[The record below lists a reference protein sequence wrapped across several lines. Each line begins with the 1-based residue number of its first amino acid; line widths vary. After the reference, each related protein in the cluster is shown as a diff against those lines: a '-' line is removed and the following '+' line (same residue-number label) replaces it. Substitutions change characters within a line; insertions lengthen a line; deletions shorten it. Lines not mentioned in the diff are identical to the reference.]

1 MEEKDSVARKILEL
15 KNVTKSYDGNV
26 ILDHF
31 NLSINEDE
39 FVTFLGPSGCGKT
52 TTLRIIGGFET
63 MQEGKLLLDGQEIED
78 LPSHKRP
85 INTVFQKYAL
95 FPHLNVYDNIAFGLR
110 NNIYSNV
117 YDIGMMNMM
126 EEYSFSEEEIDSL
139 VKKTSM
145 IEKPR
150 DVKAFLNDYCDS
162 NSVSLALKIA
172 LKKLRKEKH
181 YHSFSEAKEA
191 VSRLLEAFGVHSSL
205 SFPEGTSFRKAEAS
219 LVEEEQEKDVYF
231 KMKSRLNKAGFK
243 EAVIKG
249 EVTKALKLVN
259 LEGYENRDVSQM
271 SGGQM
276 QRIAIARAIV
286 NKPRILL
293 LDEPL
298 SALDQKL
305 RKTMRLELKELQQKL
320 GITFIFVT
328 HDQEEAMVMSDT
340 IVVMNDGEIQ
350 QIGRPEDIYNAPVN
364 RFVASFIGEANIL
377 RGVYTASKQ
386 VSLLGKT
393 FKVSSKDFKP
403 QEKIYVIVE
412 KDGFDICSLPVAKL
426 IGKVQSVAFS
436 SNKYTLSV
444 KVGDANLIIESE
456 DKFSPGDEIGLTVSP
471 NNIYCEPHSSNKGE
485 LLANYEGANILEGV
499 YLGNQQVLLLGA
511 SFRTYLTTFL
521 PGEVVDAVI
530 RPEDFD
536 LEFRHPEKTI
546 LQGKVIKTVF
556 TGVHFSLWID
566 VNGTVLLVQDY
577 QNCEIGDT
585 VGLKVDFYEIHLM
598 KVEDAAQPLEI
609 RRIREEGRRMALEAL
624 KDHETL

>member
-150 DVKAFLNDYCDS
+150 VVKAFLNDYCDS

-181 YHSFSEAKEA
+181 YHSFSEAKEE
-191 VSRLLEAFGVHSSL
+191 VSHLLEALGVHSSL

>member
-1 MEEKDSVARKILEL
+1 MARKILEL

-181 YHSFSEAKEA
+181 YHSFSEAKEE
-191 VSRLLEAFGVHSSL
+191 VSHLLEALGVHSSL

>member
-1 MEEKDSVARKILEL
+1 MARKILEL
-15 KNVTKSYDGNV
+15 KNVSKSYGDKV

-52 TTLRIIGGFET
+52 TTLRIIGGFES
-63 MQEGKLLLDGQEIED
+63 MQEGTLLLDGQPIEN

-126 EEYSFSEEEIDSL
+126 EEYGFDEEEIDLL

-145 IEKPR
+145 IEKPS
-150 DVKAFLNDYCDS
+150 DVKKFLIGYCDEHS
-162 NSVSLALKIA
+162 SSFSLEKKLKNRFTPFKKNPALPSVIENLLKEAKLDIPFSFDPSLPDRKNVHNLLSLA
-172 LKKLRKEKH
+172 
-181 YHSFSEAKEA
+181 
-191 VSRLLEAFGVHSSL
+191 
-205 SFPEGTSFRKAEAS
+205 AEN
-219 LVEEEQEKDVYF
+219 DVYA
-231 KMKSRLNKAGFK
+231 KMKSRLNKRGFK
-243 EAVIKG
+243 EEVIKG
-249 EVTKALKLVN
+249 EVLKALKLVN
-259 LEGYENRDVSQM
+259 LEGYEERDVSSL

-305 RKTMRLELKELQQKL
+305 RKAMRLELKDLQQKL

-350 QIGRPEDIYNAPVN
+350 QMGRPEDIYNAPVN
-364 RFVASFIGEANIL
+364 RFVASFVGEANIL
-377 RGVYTASKQ
+377 RGVYNAPNRFSA
-386 VSLLGKT
+386 LGKT

-412 KDGFDICSLPVAKL
+412 KDGFDIGTPGISRIKGMVTGVK
-426 IGKVQSVAFS
+426 FS
-436 SNKYTLSV
+436 ANKYSLNVDVNGSKIMV
-444 KVGDANLIIESE
+444 ESE
-456 DKFSPGDEIGLTVSP
+456 DRFAIGDEIGLSVAAS
-471 NNIYCEPHSSNKGE
+471 NIYCERITSNKSE
-485 LLANYEGANILEGV
+485 LLANYEGANIIEGV
-499 YLGNQQVLLLGA
+499 YLGNQNVFFLGA
-511 SFRTYLTTFL
+511 SFKTYLTTFI

-536 LEFRHPEKTI
+536 LQFDHPESAL
-546 LQGKVIKTVF
+546 LQGEVIKTAF
-556 TGVHFSLWID
+556 SGVHFSLWVK
-566 VNGTVLLVQDY
+566 VNGSILLVQDY
-577 QNCEIGDT
+577 QNCEIGDI

-598 KVEDAAQPLEI
+598 KVEDEAQSPEI
-609 RRIREEGRRMALEAL
+609 RLIREKGRRLEEEAKKEHASL
-624 KDHETL
+624 

>member
-1 MEEKDSVARKILEL
+1 MARKILEL
-15 KNVTKSYDGNV
+15 KNVTKAYGDNI

-63 MQEGKLLLDGQEIED
+63 MQEGTLLLDGQEIEN

-95 FPHLNVYDNIAFGLR
+95 FPHLNVFDNIAFGLR
-110 NNIYSNV
+110 NNVYSTV

-126 EEYSFSEEEIDSL
+126 EENHFDEEEIDSL

-145 IEKPR
+145 IEKPS
-150 DVKAFLNDYCDS
+150 DVKAFLIKYCQS
-162 NSVSLALKIA
+162 HSPAYALEVALK
-172 LKKLRKEKH
+172 EKGKAFH
-181 YHSFSEAKEA
+181 FHSFAAAKDEIEAI
-191 VSRLLEAFGVHSSL
+191 VSSL
-205 SFPEGTSFRKAEAS
+205 GLSLDLNFSGKTPYKKAAKW
-219 LVEEEQEKDVYF
+219 LVAQAEENDVYA
-231 KMKSRLNKAGFK
+231 KMAKNLNRRGFK
-243 EAVIKG
+243 EDVIKG
-249 EVTKALKLVN
+249 EVLKSLKLVN
-259 LEGYENRDVSQM
+259 LEGYEDRDVSSL

-305 RKTMRLELKELQQKL
+305 RKSMRLELKELQQKL

-340 IVVMNDGEIQ
+340 IVVMNGGEIQ
-350 QIGRPEDIYNAPVN
+350 QMGRPEDIYNAPAN

-377 RGVYTASKQ
+377 RGVYTAPER
-386 VSLLGKT
+386 VTMLGKT
-393 FKVSSKDFKP
+393 FKVSSQDFQP

-412 KDGFDICSLPVAKL
+412 KEGFDICSKEAAKFV
-426 IGKVQSVAFS
+426 GKIETVKFA
-436 SNKYTLSV
+436 SNKYALGVNVNGTSIV
-444 KVGDANLIIESE
+444 VESE
-456 DKFSPGDEIGLTVSP
+456 DKFNVGDEIGLTVSP
-471 NNIYCEPHSSNKGE
+471 SNIYCEPHSSNKSE
-485 LLANYEGANILEGV
+485 LLANYEGANILEGT
-499 YLGNQQVLLLGA
+499 YLGNQRVAFLGA
-511 SFRTYLTTFL
+511 SFKTYLTTFM

-536 LEFRHPEKTI
+536 LEIEHPEKAL
-546 LQGKVIKTVF
+546 LQGTVVKSVF
-556 TGVHFSLWID
+556 TGVHFSLWVN
-566 VNGTVLLVQDY
+566 VNGAVLMVQDY

-598 KVEDAAQPLEI
+598 KVEDDAQPVEI
-609 RRIREEGRRMALEAL
+609 QMKRHNARMNAKKALEE
-624 KDHETL
+624 DETL

>member
-1 MEEKDSVARKILEL
+1 MARKILEL
-15 KNVTKSYDGNV
+15 KNVSKSYGDKV

-63 MQEGKLLLDGQEIED
+63 MQEGTLLLDGQSIEN

-126 EEYSFSEEEIDSL
+126 EENGFDEEEIDL
-139 VKKTSM
+139 LAKKTSM
-145 IEKPR
+145 IEKPK
-150 DVKAFLNDYCDS
+150 DVKAYLIDYCDKRS
-162 NSVSLALKIA
+162 PSFLLEKALKAKGKRFSSPESFSREIEDLLLSAKLDIPFSFDQNLSYKKNIDELLSLAK
-172 LKKLRKEKH
+172 
-181 YHSFSEAKEA
+181 
-191 VSRLLEAFGVHSSL
+191 
-205 SFPEGTSFRKAEAS
+205 
-219 LVEEEQEKDVYF
+219 EKDVYA
-231 KMKSRLNKAGFK
+231 KMKERLSKRKFK
-243 EAVIKG
+243 EEVIRG
-249 EVTKALKLVN
+249 EVLKALKLVN
-259 LEGYENRDVSQM
+259 LEGYEERDVSSL

-305 RKTMRLELKELQQKL
+305 RKSMRLELKDLQQKL

-350 QIGRPEDIYNAPVN
+350 QMGRPEDIYNAPVN
-364 RFVASFIGEANIL
+364 RFVASFIGEANIM
-377 RGVYTASKQ
+377 RGVYSAPGRFTAFN
-386 VSLLGKT
+386 KT
-393 FKVSSKDFKP
+393 FKVTSKDFKP
-403 QEKIYVIVE
+403 QEKIYIIVE
-412 KDGFDICSLPVAKL
+412 KDAFDIGSPELSRIK
-426 IGKVQSVAFS
+426 GKVASVKFA
-436 SNKYTLSV
+436 SNKYFLTV
-444 KVGDANLIIESE
+444 EVNGTKINVESE
-456 DKFSPGDEIGLTVSP
+456 DRFNVGDEIGLSIAP
-471 NNIYCEPHSSNKGE
+471 ANIYCEPHSSNKSE
-485 LLANYEGANILEGV
+485 LLANYEGANIVEGE
-499 YLGNQQVLLLGA
+499 YLGNQKVLFLGA
-511 SFRTYLTTFL
+511 TFKTYLTTFV

-536 LEFRHPEKTI
+536 LELEHPEQCL
-546 LQGKVIKTVF
+546 LQGEVIKTAF
-556 TGVHFSLWID
+556 SGVHFSLWVK
-566 VNGTVLLVQDY
+566 VNGSVLLVQDY
-577 QNCEIGDT
+577 QNCEVGDI

-598 KVEDAAQPLEI
+598 KVEDEAQPLEI
-609 RRIREEGRRMALEAL
+609 RQIRENARRLAEEAKKEHAPL
-624 KDHETL
+624 

>member
-1 MEEKDSVARKILEL
+1 MARKILEL
-15 KNVTKSYDGNV
+15 RNVSKSYGDKV

-63 MQEGKLLLDGQEIED
+63 MQEGTLLLDGQAIEN

-126 EEYSFSEEEIDSL
+126 EENGFEEEEIDL
-139 VKKTSM
+139 LAKKTSM
-145 IEKPR
+145 IEKPK
-150 DVKAFLNDYCDS
+150 DVRSFLVDYCEKRS
-162 NSVSLALKIA
+162 PSFLLEKALKAKGKRFSNPNDCKDEIEDLLA
-172 LKKLRKEKH
+172 ELKLDIPF
-181 YHSFSEAKEA
+181 SFSADLPIKKNIEN
-191 VSRLLEAFGVHSSL
+191 LL
-205 SFPEGTSFRKAEAS
+205 T
-219 LVEEEQEKDVYF
+219 LVKEKDVYA
-231 KMKSRLNKAGFK
+231 KMKEKLTSRKFK
-243 EAVIKG
+243 EEVIKG
-249 EVTKALKLVN
+249 EVLKALKLVN
-259 LEGYENRDVSQM
+259 LEGYEERDVSSL

-305 RKTMRLELKELQQKL
+305 RKSMRLELKELQQKL

-350 QIGRPEDIYNAPVN
+350 QMGRPEDIYNAPVN
-364 RFVASFIGEANIL
+364 RFVASFIGEANIF
-377 RGVYTASKQ
+377 RGVYSAPGRFST
-386 VSLLGKT
+386 LGKT
-393 FKVSSKDFKP
+393 FKVTSKDFKP
-403 QEKIYVIVE
+403 GEKIYVIVE
-412 KDGFDICSLPVAKL
+412 KDGFDLSAPDTARIK
-426 IGKVQSVAFS
+426 GKVRNVKFS
-436 SNKYTLSV
+436 SNKYLLTVDVNGTKILV
-444 KVGDANLIIESE
+444 DSE
-456 DKFSPGDEIGLTVSP
+456 DRFADGDEIGLSVAP
-471 NNIYCEPHSSNKGE
+471 ANIYCEPHSSNKNE
-485 LLANYEGANILEGV
+485 LLANYEGANIVEGE
-499 YLGNQQVLLLGA
+499 YLGNQKVLFLGA
-511 SFRTYLTTFL
+511 TFKTYLTNFI
-521 PGEVVDAVI
+521 PGEIVDAVI

-536 LEFRHPEKTI
+536 LEFDHPETCL
-546 LQGKVIKTVF
+546 LQGQVIKTAF
-556 TGVHFSLWID
+556 SGIHFSLWIE
-566 VNGTVLLVQDY
+566 VGGRTLLVQDY
-577 QNCEIGDT
+577 QNCEIGDI

-598 KVEDAAQPLEI
+598 KVEDEAQPLEI
-609 RRIREEGRRMALEAL
+609 KKMREDARRLALEA
-624 KDHETL
+624 KKEHATL